1 MKLISIDQVQ
11 EKLKFRHNTSS
22 FQHFFLILKANCKC
36 NKMAEPIFLGK
47 QNERD
52 LNGLRLDIQILQVLK
67 KLIFCVMK
75 SKLKGLAKISI
86 LEIFDTKIL

>member
-36 NKMAEPIFLGK
+36 NKMTEPIFLGK

-52 LNGLRLDIQILQVLK
+52 LNQLRLDIQILQVLK
-67 KLIFCVMK
+67 KLIFLCNEIK
-75 SKLKGLAKISI
+75 IERLSKNQHIGNI
-86 LEIFDTKIL
+86 